1 MEVLD
6 HHNRIELKCPSCNAE
21 YEPKDIRCKYCGSI
35 ITNRD
40 LIEKRNAEQVRG
52 LYVLAIEQKV
62 KYVRYAVYVTSA
74 LNFVL
79 GLLEG
84 FWQNNSIAMAVNFC
98 ISLVF
103 LMVSARS
110 SFNPLAV
117 IFFCV
122 IINVINHGL
131 CHQLKLCSILDWF
144 LLKSLLFL
152 IPFISLRYALPASK
166 MMRESRKV
174 Y

>member
-6 HHNRIELKCPSCNAE
+6 RHSRIKLKCPSCNTE

-40 LIEKRNAEQVRG
+40 LIEKRNTEQVHG
-52 LYVLAIEQKV
+52 LYDLAIEQKV
-62 KYVRYAVYVTSA
+62 RYVRYAVYVTSA

-84 FWQNNSIAMAVNFC
+84 FWQNNSIAMAVNFFV
-98 ISLVF
+98 SLVF

-110 SFNPLAV
+110 SVNPLAV

-122 IINVINHGL
+122 IINVMNHGL

-152 IPFISLRYALPASK
+152 IPLVSIRFALPATK
-166 MMRESRKV
+166 MIQQSRKV